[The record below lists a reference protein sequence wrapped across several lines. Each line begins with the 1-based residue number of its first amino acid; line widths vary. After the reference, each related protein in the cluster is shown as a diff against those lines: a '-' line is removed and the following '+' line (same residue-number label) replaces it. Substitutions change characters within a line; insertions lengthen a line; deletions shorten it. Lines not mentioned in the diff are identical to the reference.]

1 MIPIYIVAATHKD
14 GSLIKVGMCH
24 GTQASA
30 LEWAKE
36 YAVQTAPH
44 NFKTFV
50 FESIAEIELPKP
62 RPIVTMKGD

>member
-14 GSLIKVGMCH
+14 GSLNKVGGAH
-24 GTQASA
+24 STQARA

-36 YAVQTAPH
+36 YTVQH
-44 NFKTFV
+44 NSKTFV